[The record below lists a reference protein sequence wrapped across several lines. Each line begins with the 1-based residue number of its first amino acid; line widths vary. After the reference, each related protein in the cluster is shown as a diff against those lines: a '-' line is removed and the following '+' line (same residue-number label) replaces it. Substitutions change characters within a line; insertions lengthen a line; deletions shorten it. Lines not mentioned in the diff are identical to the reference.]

1 MSTTLDFYNNNV
13 LINQLFYDSHK
24 TLIMNMCIELKM
36 IDRIEEFTSKY
47 LGDAIKLKK
56 KKDESRPKRP
66 KSAFLYFSAEFRN
79 NLIEKY
85 RKTHSGTVKIGEI
98 AKQLGKLWKKLSD
111 KQKEKYVKMNDDDK
125 QRYTQEL
132 ETYNDK

>member
-47 LGDAIKLKK
+47 LGDPIKLKK

-85 RKTHSGTVKIGEI
+85 RKTHSGNVKIGEI

-111 KQKEKYVKMNDDDK
+111 KQKEKYIKMNVADK

-132 ETYNDK
+132 EKYNDK